1 MHEMA
6 RVRLRGLVR
15 LIDPAP
21 RAIIYT
27 DFADTAGESTEIEI
41 RRVAV
46 GVDRARFRDK
56 ALAFL
61 SDHEDDAVLFK
72 VRHGKQLT
80 ALDLEQLEAIMIAS
94 GLDKANLTSAAP
106 DGLGLFV
113 RSLIGLDREAA
124 TEALSTFTAGTTFTA
139 SQLDF
144 VNLLVEQLTQRG
156 VVGPELLFEAP
167 FTSVSST
174 SPVTL
179 FGDSKVSELLAA
191 LKCIRGTAEAG

>member
-1 MHEMA
+1 M
-6 RVRLRGLVR
+6 
-15 LIDPAP
+15 
-21 RAIIYT
+21 
-27 DFADTAGESTEIEI
+27 
-41 RRVAV
+41 
-46 GVDRARFRDK
+46 
-56 ALAFL
+56 
-61 SDHEDDAVLFK
+61 LFK